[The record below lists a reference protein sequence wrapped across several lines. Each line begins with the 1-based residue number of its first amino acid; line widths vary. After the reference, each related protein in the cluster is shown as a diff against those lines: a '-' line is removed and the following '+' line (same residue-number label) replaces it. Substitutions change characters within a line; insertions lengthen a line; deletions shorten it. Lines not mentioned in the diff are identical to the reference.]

1 MHIDPA
7 TVLYVYGAF
16 ILIGGI
22 IGYVQ
27 AKSQISLVMGVV
39 SGIILLGAA
48 YLAGTG
54 NQLGIYIGLAMAA
67 ILSVMFILRYVKTK
81 KVMPS
86 LMMAVVSDLALVL
99 LILTKW
105 G

>member
-1 MHIDPA
+1 MHIDPT

-27 AKSQISLVMGVV
+27 AKSQISLIMGMV
-39 SGIILLGAA
+39 SGLILLAA
-48 YLAGTG
+48 GYLAGTG
-54 NQLGIYIGLAMAA
+54 KEIGVYIGLAMAA
-67 ILSVMFILRYVKTK
+67 LLSVMFILRYVKTK

-86 LMMAVVSDLALVL
+86 LMMAIVSDLALVL
-99 LILTKW
+99 LILNKW